1 MYLDKCGGDIMK
13 KVLFFIHD
21 LMHGGAEKVLVNL
34 VNNMDQNK
42 FDVTVLTLFD
52 EGVNKKFLDKS
63 VNYKYV
69 FKKSFRGNTLVLKL
83 FSPQFLY
90 KYMIKDEYDIVVA
103 YLEGSCTR
111 IISGCN
117 DDNVKKFAW
126 VHTPEEID
134 NFVYS
139 YKSFEEAKNCYLKF
153 DKIVCVSQDIVDSFK
168 KLTGIEDNIIVKYNT
183 NETQQIV
190 ELSKEKINDISI
202 DNSYLNICAVGKI
215 VHNKGFMRLAHVCKK
230 LINEGYKINTYI
242 LGVGSEQKHIEEYIK
257 RNHIQDNFK
266 FLGYK
271 ENPYKYIRVCDVLV
285 CSSYKEGFSTVIT
298 ESLIIGTPVISTLCS
313 GVYELLGKE
322 NEYGVAVENSE
333 EGLYLGLKEFLEN
346 KTYLNHYKVKSKERG
361 YLFSKDITVKKVEE
375 LFI

>member
-1 MYLDKCGGDIMK
+1 MK

-34 VNNMDQNK
+34 VNNMDKNK

-126 VHTPEEID
+126 VHITESKEEFIK
-134 NFVYS
+134 S
-139 YKSFEEAKNCYLKF
+139 YKSLEEAIECYEKF
-153 DKIVCVSQDIVDSFK
+153 NKIVCVSNDIVEHFK
-168 KLTGIEDNIIVKYNT
+168 SLTGIKENVITKYNT
-183 NETQQIV
+183 NETEKILK
-190 ELSKEKINDISI
+190 LSKEKID
-202 DNSYLNICAVGKI
+202 DVVLDKSYINICSVGK
-215 VHNKGFMRLAHVCKK
+215 VVESKGFMRIAHVCKK
-230 LINEGYKINTYI
+230 LIDEGYKIRIYI
-242 LGVGSEQKHIEEYIK
+242 LGIGNQQNDIEKYLKLNHIE
-257 RNHIQDNFK
+257 NNFN
-266 FLGYK
+266 FIGYK
-271 ENPYKYIRVCDVLV
+271 ENPYKYVSSCDIFVS
-285 CSSYKEGFSTVIT
+285 SSYKEGFSTAVT
-298 ESLIIGTPVISTLCS
+298 EALIVGTPVVSTQCS
-313 GVYELLGKE
+313 GSHELLGKH
-322 NEYGVAVENSE
+322 NEYGIVVENDE
-333 EGLYLGLKEFLEN
+333 NGLYSGLKKLLDN
-346 KTYLNHYKVKSKERG
+346 KEDLNHYKVKSKERG